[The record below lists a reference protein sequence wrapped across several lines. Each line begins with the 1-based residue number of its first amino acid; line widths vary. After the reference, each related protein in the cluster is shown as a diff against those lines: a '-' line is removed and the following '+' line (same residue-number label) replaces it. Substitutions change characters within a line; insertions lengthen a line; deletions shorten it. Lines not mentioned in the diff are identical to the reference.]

1 LWFENI
7 QYTTSTERHQMTDN
21 TQPEAPAA
29 PRPIKRFYRGTDCM
43 AENQAGD
50 WVRYEDHVTAAA
62 ELLRQRARIEELEAQ
77 LSSSGFA
84 AADLATASAQGVK

>member
-1 LWFENI
+1 
-7 QYTTSTERHQMTDN
+7 
-21 TQPEAPAA
+21 
-29 PRPIKRFYRGTDCM
+29 
-43 AENQAGD
+43 
-50 WVRYEDHVTAAA
+50 VRYEDHVTAAA